1 MCHAL
6 NQGFPWVFPGSSP
19 RLPRCRCMLSHGGA
33 GVLHSTL
40 RAGIPAII
48 APLIGDQ
55 FVFAKLIDARELGCL
70 ELKGP
75 GLPECLGV

>member
-1 MCHAL
+1 
-6 NQGFPWVFPGSSP
+6 
-19 RLPRCRCMLSHGGA
+19 MLSHGGA

-70 ELKGP
+70 EQVRALDYLNVWGYDI
-75 GLPECLGV
+75 GH